1 MKKLKRLGRWSVP
14 QRYKPNL
21 RLYMAKAGYQET
33 PYHFFGVLLLASI
46 ATTVALYAVLFPFLL
61 EFGIATI
68 IFVSLTYFLVGNLL
82 FYVVTM
88 GAAAFYFNMKIY
100 NRTKEI
106 EENLPEMLTIVS
118 ANLKGGM
125 SFDQALWKSIRPE
138 FGVLSEE
145 MAIVS
150 KKVMVGQSLKDA
162 LGEFTQKYESPILR
176 RTMHLMMGELGSGGK
191 ISWLLDK
198 IIVNLRKT
206 RELKQEMSSNT
217 LTFVIFITAIVVFIA
232 PILFSL
238 AYALMGILLDIS
250 GEILPQIQDARDSGA
265 ASQLPDVPNIDVDM
279 WNFRA
284 FSILAIGIISIFSS
298 MIISIIQRGE
308 IMAGIKYIPFFVG
321 MSITVYLVSV
331 SLMSGIVNF

>member
-1 MKKLKRLGRWSVP
+1 MKSLKKLGRWSVP
-14 QRYKPNL
+14 QRYKPRL
-21 RLYMAKAGYQET
+21 RLYMAKAGYREI
-33 PYHFFGVLLLASI
+33 PYHLFGILLVASVTSTVVLY
-46 ATTVALYAVLFPFLL
+46 TVLIPFLL
-61 EFGIATI
+61 DYGMVTI
-68 IFVSLTYFLVGNLL
+68 IVSTITYFALSNLL
-82 FYVVTM
+82 FYGVTL
-88 GAAAFYFNMKIY
+88 GASAFYFNMQIY

-125 SFDQALWKSIRPE
+125 SFDQALWKAIRPE

-162 LGEFTQKYESPILR
+162 LKEFTQKYESPILR
-176 RTMHLMMGELGSGGK
+176 RTMNLLMGELGSGGK

-198 IIVNLRKT
+198 IIDNLRKT

-265 ASQLPDVPNIDVDM
+265 ASQLPEVPDLDVDT

-284 FSILAIGIISIFSS
+284 FSILAIGTIAVFSS

-308 IMAGIKYIPFFVG
+308 IMAGIKYVPFFVG
-321 MSITVYLVSV
+321 MSVAVYLVSV
-331 SLMSGIVNF
+331 SVMTGIINF